1 MRKLARLFGFASVI
15 FILIYSCSSET
26 DNKIIGTWKFRDIKE
41 ITADTIQGMSPQDIE
56 LMKSRATYVFRRNK
70 TYKLNLINYIDEGQW
85 FISENG
91 SALNMRSEKTN
102 ALGRATIRELTDK
115 KLILV
120 IQISPGYQQVL
131 ELEKLYK

>member
-1 MRKLARLFGFASVI
+1 MRKLARLFGFASII
-15 FILIYSCSSET
+15 FVLIYSCSSET

-41 ITADTIQGMSPQDIE
+41 IKADTIQGMSPQDIE

-70 TYKLNLINYIDEGQW
+70 TYKLNLINYVDEGQW

-91 SALNMRSEKTN
+91 AALNMRSEKTN

-115 KLILV
+115 KLVLV